1 MSFVA
6 RQLGRPRGLLGRFVG
21 RFLASGNAP
30 FNMWLVQEIAELRS
44 PDVRRIVE
52 IGPGPGIAIQEL
64 LRTFAEAQIWGVDLS
79 PEMLAQ
85 SRKRNLEHINSG
97 RLILIEGD
105 PSSLSRL
112 APLDLV
118 LAAHVL
124 YFWQRPAAEL
134 AQIRGALRP
143 GGCLALGYQLRQ
155 NMPPGSQRNFLK
167 EGFRLYESDD
177 DVATLLRE
185 ADFKNVSFV
194 IKGPSEAPEGR
205 LALATT

>member
-1 MSFVA
+1 
-6 RQLGRPRGLLGRFVG
+6 
-21 RFLASGNAP
+21 
-30 FNMWLVQEIAELRS
+30 
-44 PDVRRIVE
+44 
-52 IGPGPGIAIQEL
+52 L
-64 LRTFAEAQIWGVDLS
+64 LRTFPEAQIWGVDLS

-85 SRKRNLEHINSG
+85 SRKRNLEHSNSG

-118 LAAHVL
+118 LAVHVL
-124 YFWQRPAAEL
+124 YFWRRPDAEL
-134 AQIRGALRP
+134 AQIRAALRP

-167 EGFRLYESDD
+167 EGYRLYESDD

-185 ADFKNVSFV
+185 AGFKNVSLV